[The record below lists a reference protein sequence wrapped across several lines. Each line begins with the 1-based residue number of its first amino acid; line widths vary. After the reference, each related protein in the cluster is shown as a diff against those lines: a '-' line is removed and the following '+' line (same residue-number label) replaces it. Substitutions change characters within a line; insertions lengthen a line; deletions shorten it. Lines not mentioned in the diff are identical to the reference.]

1 MTKAIIFDMD
11 GTLFQTDLILE
22 RALEAT
28 FHMLREKG
36 LWDGPTPLKVYQKI
50 MGVPLSVVWQ
60 TLCPNHSSEVHES
73 SNDYFQEAL
82 IGLIKQK
89 RGALYDDVEST
100 LEVLSQEY
108 TLFIASN
115 GVTDYLQAIVETYEL
130 HKFVTKTY
138 SIDLI
143 ANGSKTDL
151 VRLIKEEN
159 EIVFGYVVGDR
170 ISDFAAGSGNDLT
183 SIGVKFDYAQEKELQ
198 QADIVVER
206 FEELIDVIKKTALV

>member
-36 LWDGPTPLKVYQKI
+36 LWDGPTPLKEYQKI
-50 MGVPLSVVWQ
+50 MGVPLPVVWQ
-60 TLCPNHSSEVHES
+60 TLCPNHSSEVHKR
-73 SNDYFQEAL
+73 SNDYFQQAL

-89 RGALYDDVEST
+89 QGALYDGVEST

-115 GVTDYLQAIVETYEL
+115 GVTEYLQAIVETYEL
-130 HKFVTKTY
+130 HRFVTKTY

-143 ANGSKTDL
+143 LDGNKTDL
-151 VRLIKEEN
+151 VRMIKEEN
-159 EIVFGYVVGDR
+159 QIALGYVVGDR
-170 ISDFAAGSGNDLT
+170 ISDFAAGYGNDFP
-183 SIGVKFDYAQEKELQ
+183 SIGVKFDYAQEDELA
-198 QADIVVER
+198 QANIVVER
-206 FEELIDVIKKTALV
+206 FEEIIDVIKKTALV